1 MIRCAVSSTAP
12 AQVSASGSTA
22 GLPPRKDTGRQ
33 PRHREKVQEGGEG
46 GEAKGR
52 GIPKIPKCKQQP
64 PFPAQLSSAA
74 PRGASP
80 RYLWGRRRARPPQTC
95 PWCAGSAERRGQGR
109 AAEEAGAVSSAGA
122 AALLSAS
129 LCSRSRAQDVRNGGR
144 RGGGTR
150 GGTATAGALG
160 SGNHGTKG
168 SFRSEKTSKIIEL
181 TAEPTTKPR
190 SEVTHP
196 HPFLTHPGM
205 ATSPLP
211 RGNIF
216 QCLTILLRKK
226 FPLISNPTLS

>member
-1 MIRCAVSSTAP
+1 MVRQRAGESLKSLKASS
-12 AQVSASGSTA
+12 S
-22 GLPPRKDTGRQ
+22 LPPL
-33 PRHREKVQEGGEG
+33 P
-46 GEAKGR
+46 
-52 GIPKIPKCKQQP
+52 
-64 PFPAQLSSAA
+64 SSARRLPGA
-74 PRGASP
+74 HPPVTCGAGGALVPRRHAHGV
-80 RYLWGRRRARPPQTC
+80 RAVRA
-95 PWCAGSAERRGQGR
+95 AGPGQGR

-150 GGTATAGALG
+150 GGTATARALG

-181 TAEPTTKPR
+181 TAEPTTKPC

-216 QCLTILLRKK
+216 QCLTILLMKK